1 MNLKT
6 FFIKGSYKVNWLRRG
21 LILEHFNC
29 LLPQPSTIFRH
40 YIKLCW
46 NGLVITLILRNM
58 VFTILTQTL
67 NQLLMDRSLATQ
79 IISNNAIW
87 YYVTARN
94 LDVKL
99 ETALAKTLVYVAM
112 NYVGVI
118 KIVRAS
124 NISTTKRMNLQTQN

>member
-1 MNLKT
+1 MI
-6 FFIKGSYKVNWLRRG
+6 FI
-21 LILEHFNC
+21 
-29 LLPQPSTIFRH
+29 
-40 YIKLCW
+40 
-46 NGLVITLILRNM
+46 
-58 VFTILTQTL
+58 ILTQTL
-67 NQLLMDRSLATQ
+67 NQLLMDRSLATR
-79 IISNNAIW
+79 IISNNAIR

-99 ETALAKTLVYVAM
+99 ETVLAKTLVYVAM